1 MSSGPD
7 NGQDMQAVVFS
18 IDKQF
23 FGIDISLV
31 SEIIRQKEIT
41 PLPQASDYV
50 EGIIN
55 LRGSVIPVLNL
66 HMLFNMQAEEQDDNN
81 RIVIIADSGNEQKFG
96 LMVDTVQEVKKFHL
110 EQLQEAPGTVNTGQQ
125 YLKGIVLDDD
135 KMIVLV
141 DPNQI
146 LSQGEMKQIITGR

>member
-1 MSSGPD
+1 MSNGPD
-7 NGQDMQAVVFS
+7 DGQDLQAVVFS

-31 SEIIRQKEIT
+31 SEIIRQEEIT
-41 PLPQASDYV
+41 PLPQASNYV

-66 HMLFNMQAEEQDDNN
+66 HMLFNMQSDGQDDNS
-81 RIVIIADSGNEQKFG
+81 RIIIAASEDEQKFG
-96 LMVDTVQEVKKFHL
+96 LMVDAVQEVKKFRP
-110 EQLQEAPGTVNTGQQ
+110 EQLKEAPGSINVNQQ
-125 YLKGIVLDDD
+125 YLKGIVLDND

-146 LSQGEMKQIITGR
+146 LSRGEMDQIFAGR